1 MTGKLNLFSITDK
14 REEARDFHHE
24 PNHPFHD
31 YNPPTHYRHLSYY
44 TPPPPVYHHTTP
56 MYHYTTPAAQ
66 KAMMDVDFTPI
77 FLALLPLFL
86 CVGALL
92 GKSFDYDYA
101 RTITTNTTIPDI
113 TISIN
118 NTVTTGAADAAAADN
133 NTQQTLILF
142 TNGTYFFPFLTGNIG
157 IGTLG
162 IGKNIFC
169 KNNSQLRFFNFRG
182 KKQQFFVVK
191 NCDTESLNF
200 SAKTIF

>member
-1 MTGKLNLFSITDK
+1 MNLFLITDK

-44 TPPPPVYHHTTP
+44 TPPPPVYHYTTP

-92 GKSFDYDYA
+92 GKSFDSDYA

-162 IGKNIFC
+162 IGKNSQFRLFIF
-169 KNNSQLRFFNFRG
+169 
-182 KKQQFFVVK
+182 VK
-191 NCDTESLNF
+191 R
-200 SAKTIF
+200 KV

>member
-1 MTGKLNLFSITDK
+1 
-14 REEARDFHHE
+14 
-24 PNHPFHD
+24 
-31 YNPPTHYRHLSYY
+31 
-44 TPPPPVYHHTTP
+44 

-118 NTVTTGAADAAAADN
+118 NTVTTGAAAADAADN
-133 NTQQTLILF
+133 NTQTLILF

-162 IGKNIFC
+162 IGKN
-169 KNNSQLRFFNFRG
+169 SQCR
-182 KKQQFFVVK
+182 
-191 NCDTESLNF
+191 
-200 SAKTIF
+200 